1 MYQGTELWDD
11 SLVDPDNRRPVDF
24 GVRAALA
31 AGIDGMTVDQVTS
44 RADEGFPKLWV
55 LIRALEVRR
64 RHSELFANG
73 ANYRPLRAEG
83 PQQAHAVAFLRGNA
97 VLALITRLPIGLR
110 RAGGWASTTLTLP
123 AGRWRDALTGSS
135 WRGGS
140 QRLARLLEELGVAL
154 LERAEAA

>member
-1 MYQGTELWDD
+1 
-11 SLVDPDNRRPVDF
+11 
-24 GVRAALA
+24 
-31 AGIDGMTVDQVTS
+31 MTAEQVTS
-44 RADEGFPKLWV
+44 RADEGLPKLWV

-64 RHSELFANG
+64 RHSELFAEG

-83 PQQAHAVAFLRGNA
+83 PQHAHVVAVLRGDA

-123 AGRWRDALTGSS
+123 AGRWRDVLTGRS

-140 QRLARLLEELGVAL
+140 QRVARLLETLGVAL